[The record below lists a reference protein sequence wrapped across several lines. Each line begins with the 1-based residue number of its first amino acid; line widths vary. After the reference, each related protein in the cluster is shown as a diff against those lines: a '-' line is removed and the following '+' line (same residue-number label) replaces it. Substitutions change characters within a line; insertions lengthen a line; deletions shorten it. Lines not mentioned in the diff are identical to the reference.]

1 MESHIYDIQIRVLIC
16 KEDGESVA
24 RALELDLIGYGK
36 NDAEAVE
43 ELKAAVESQ
52 ISFAHQMRD
61 SSLIGFPAERE
72 FFDRWDESQRQIL
85 QGQILGDKSIKLKAK
100 AIVISIKKEEI
111 RALQS
116 RSFQKANDLV
126 CA

>member
-1 MESHIYDIQIRVLIC
+1 MESHVYDIQIRVLIC
-16 KEDGESVA
+16 KEDGEFAA

-36 NDAEAVE
+36 TESEALE
-43 ELKAAVESQ
+43 ELKRAVEAQ

-61 SSLIGFPAERE
+61 SSLIGFPAEKE
-72 FFDRWDESQRQIL
+72 FFDRWDESQRQII

-100 AIVISIKKEEI
+100 AIVLSITREEI
-111 RALQS
+111 KSLQS
-116 RSFQKANDLV
+116 QPFKKANDLV